1 MKMKTEI
8 TLKDIIE
15 DMLEVIKKDGE
26 KELLSDY
33 GWCIYSEGIEIELND
48 VCIVD
53 SYPDYDDDDNE
64 ILPELISQKAY
75 ELVFRDEMVQD
86 VVIACYNQKKE
97 CTVTEVFNALK
108 YYDEH
113 DDFLVL

>member
-1 MKMKTEI
+1 MKKQTEI

-15 DMLEVIKKDGE
+15 NMLEVIKKDGE
-26 KELLSDY
+26 NKLLSDY
-33 GWCIYSEGIEIELND
+33 GWCIYSGGIELELND
-48 VCIVD
+48 ICIVD
-53 SYPDYDDDDNE
+53 SYPEYDDDDNE

-75 ELVFRDEMVQD
+75 ELVFRDEIIQD
-86 VVIACYNQKKE
+86 VVIACYNQKNE
-97 CTVTEVFNALK
+97 CSTKEVFDALK